1 MAEEVLSGGL
11 ADDLKLEEIAQKH
24 GVPVEDL
31 KLELEKGIEV
41 EKEHTTDEKVA
52 AEIAR
57 DHLVENPKYYQ
68 DLKKVEQ
75 PVEPAKPAEPQ
86 QPNIEEIVA
95 AAVAKAMQ
103 AMEETKRL
111 EIENEKKKAQEEVL
125 KAKQEAERL
134 KLENDELHRTQ
145 PTGIPNLKG
154 QFGEVESTSTEK
166 AHEIAKGYRSGYK
179 GY

>member
-11 ADDLKLEEIAQKH
+11 ADGLNLEEIAQKH

-31 KLELEKGIEV
+31 KLELEKGIAV
-41 EKEHTTDEKVA
+41 EKEHTTDEKTA

-75 PVEPAKPAEPQ
+75 PAEPQ

-145 PTGIPNLKG
+145 PTGLPNLKG